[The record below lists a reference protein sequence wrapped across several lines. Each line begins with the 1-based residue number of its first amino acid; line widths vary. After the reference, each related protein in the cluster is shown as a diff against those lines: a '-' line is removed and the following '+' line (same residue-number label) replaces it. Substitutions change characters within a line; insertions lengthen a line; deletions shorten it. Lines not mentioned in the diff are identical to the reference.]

1 MDNKKNDKTEE
12 GVSPKLLSLAQH
24 ISDWLSQYSDAE
36 FDNGHGV
43 SALLMAFDKDVE
55 NSRLLY
61 TLYDKNDPQGDIIRA
76 IDHGIAG
83 FLKNEESDNTRDTR
97 VVFNAISE
105 FMALIFA
112 KYPAVYE
119 KFDTFVQRYHQDM
132 LNSATEEKTG
142 III

>member
-1 MDNKKNDKTEE
+1 MADNKENNIEK

-24 ISDWLSQYSDAE
+24 ISDWLNQYSDAE

-43 SALLMAFDKDVE
+43 GALLMAFDKDVE

-119 KFDTFVQRYHQDM
+119 KFDTFVQRYRQDM
-132 LNSATEEKTG
+132 HDSATEGKSG

>member
-1 MDNKKNDKTEE
+1 MTEDKNKLEE

-24 ISDWLSQYSDAE
+24 LSDWLNQYGDAE

-43 SALLMAFDKDVE
+43 GVLLMAFDKDVE

-61 TLYDKNDPQGDIIRA
+61 TLYDKTDPQGDMIRA

-83 FLKNEESDNTRDTR
+83 FLKNDEDENTKDTR
-97 VVFNAISE
+97 TVFNAISE

-119 KFDTFVQRYHQDM
+119 KFDSYVERYRQDM
-132 LNSATEEKTG
+132 HNRATESKTG

>member
-1 MDNKKNDKTEE
+1 MSNENNNKTEE
-12 GVSPKLLSLAQH
+12 GVSPKLLSLAKH
-24 ISDWLSQYSDAE
+24 ISDWLDQYTDEE
-36 FDNGHGV
+36 FDKGHGV
-43 SALLMAFDKDVE
+43 SVLLMAFDKDVE

-61 TLYDKNDPQGDIIRA
+61 TLYDKADPQGDMIRA

-83 FLKNEESDNTRDTR
+83 FLKNDEDDNTRDTR
-97 VVFNAISE
+97 TVFNAISE

-119 KFDTFVQRYHQDM
+119 KFDTYVQHYRQNMYD
-132 LNSATEEKTG
+132 SATEGKTG